1 MSSLRDADYKAR
13 IRAKIKNNVNMPAEI
28 PGNPTAVYDVVQL
41 PTGEIIEV
49 TLRKSSGIRAYDDAL
64 ERAIRKSSPLP
75 RPEQPDLWQ
84 RTLTLEFR
92 PRD

>member
-1 MSSLRDADYKAR
+1 MFR
-13 IRAKIKNNVNMPAEI
+13 
-28 PGNPTAVYDVVQL
+28 VVQL

-49 TLRKSSGIRAYDDAL
+49 TLVKSSGLRAYDDAV

-75 RPEQPDLWQ
+75 KPAQADLWM
-84 RTLTLEFR
+84 RTLDLRVR